1 MTRAELTE
9 QALGLIR
16 DRLPRFC
23 PASTARALRSRT
35 TVASMVGMMCD
46 RLEAF
51 RPEDIPKVPEMLAS
65 QVGAHAD
72 RDWPGTDAYVDHTI
86 RAWYRDLGGSQG
98 ERDGKA
104 AVPPGGGA
112 APRAATP
119 PAGAPGPG
127 PGPRDAPP
135 EGGSGGGATVDDLKE
150 MLRMGLDV
158 ALVGP
163 AGCGKTRMAMEAAA
177 GSGRPFTIVTAP
189 QMPHEIAGF
198 TDAQGRRV
206 DTPFTEAY
214 LKGKL
219 VCIDEADRAS
229 EDALIALHAPVANR
243 TMWLQGLGQTQAAEG
258 FQVIMTMNTWGDGAD
273 DDYVTARLLDSA
285 TRDRF
290 VFLRVGF
297 DPGVDEEMAGGD
309 GDLLL
314 FAREWRAAVEETE
327 TPRAVL
333 SYRGLAALKALEPVV
348 GREEA
353 LRRALVKGLRPETLG
368 DLMALMPSD
377 TPWHRALRAV
387 MEDP

>member
-9 QALGLIR
+9 QALRLIR

-51 RPEDIPKVPEMLAS
+51 RPEDVPKVPEMLAS

-72 RDWPGTDAYVDHTI
+72 RDWPGTDAYVDHAL
-86 RAWYRDLGGSQG
+86 RAWYRDMDPPQAQG
-98 ERDGKA
+98 DMA
-104 AVPPGGGA
+104 AVPPGAGAARGA
-112 APRAATP
+112 APV
-119 PAGAPGPG
+119 PAVAPGSG
-127 PGPRDAPP
+127 SGPRDAPAK
-135 EGGSGGGATVDDLKE
+135 GGSGGRTTVDDLVA

-163 AGCGKTRMAMEAAA
+163 AGCGKTRMVMDAARIL
-177 GSGRPFTIVTAP
+177 GRGYTLITAP
-189 QMPHEIAGF
+189 QMAYEIAGY
-198 TDAQGRRV
+198 TDYRGERV
-206 DTPFTEAY
+206 DTGFTEAY
-214 LKGKL
+214 LQGML
-219 VCIDEADRAS
+219 ACVDEADRAS

-243 TMWLQGLGQTQAAEG
+243 TMWLQGLGQTPAAEG
-258 FQVIMTMNTWGDGAD
+258 FQVVLTMNTWGDGAD
-273 DDYVTARLLDSA
+273 DDYVTARRLDSA

-309 GDLLL
+309 RELLA
-314 FAREWRAAVEETE
+314 FAREWRHAVAETE

-333 SYRGLAALKALEPVV
+333 SYRTLRVIRMLEPSV
-348 GREEA
+348 GRAEA
-353 LRRALVKGLRPETLG
+353 LRRALVKGLLPETLG